1 MNDESRVLGIEFGNP
16 SNPIAIAS
24 MYSEEEKKYAVA
36 IYPVLNNEG
45 LGPGDEVPFER
56 VGDMDFLLVFRTESS
71 VNTMIDSLNWIK
83 DRMKEE
89 KNND

>member
-1 MNDESRVLGIEFGNP
+1 MNAENKVLGIEFGNP

-24 MYSEEEKKYAVA
+24 VYNEEEKRHAVA

-45 LGPGDEVPFER
+45 LEPGDEVPFER
-56 VGDMDFLLVFRTESS
+56 VGDMDFLLAFRTESS

-83 DRMKEE
+83 NRMKEE
-89 KNND
+89 IKHE